1 MLKNWLLS
9 LLCIG
14 LTQLGAQNLTVGL
27 SLNPG
32 LSEVT
37 SNLPFSGD
45 YQTQFTL
52 SGNAGLFIE
61 HQLSNKSHL
70 GLELLWV
77 QIEGK
82 EVAEGRRLFAV
93 VNGMPAEI
101 GEVSDENR
109 IHSSYIGVPIYYR
122 YQLGRW
128 GFSAGAQVL
137 LYLFASIDS
146 EIEGTINGEP
156 YSAESRIDEIAFD
169 QADFGPK
176 VGLNYQW
183 QSKLA
188 LSLNYY
194 HGLADLTSEFFP
206 WQRRNR
212 QLTLGVRYAFHQQ
225 L

>member
-14 LTQLGAQNLTVGL
+14 LTQLSAQNLTVGL

-52 SGNAGLFIE
+52 SGNAGLFVE

-101 GEVSDENR
+101 GEV
-109 IHSSYIGVPIYYR
+109 
-122 YQLGRW
+122 
-128 GFSAGAQVL
+128 
-137 LYLFASIDS
+137 
-146 EIEGTINGEP
+146 
-156 YSAESRIDEIAFD
+156 
-169 QADFGPK
+169 
-176 VGLNYQW
+176 
-183 QSKLA
+183 
-188 LSLNYY
+188 
-194 HGLADLTSEFFP
+194 
-206 WQRRNR
+206 
-212 QLTLGVRYAFHQQ
+212 
-225 L
+225 